1 MAPPNLGDRI
11 ADRYELISPLRG
23 RATTRTF
30 VALDEQIAMHVALTW
45 FEPGHVTSAA
55 WAAFVRA
62 ASAAAAARVP
72 GLVLPSVTAALPDPP
87 YCVAEVPQGSGL
99 DRLRERGAVDWKRAL
114 TLGERIVEIV
124 AAVHAA
130 TGAAHRALTPAR
142 CLYNDRDE
150 VRVLD
155 HGVAELEREH
165 PDEPDYRAPEQPGG
179 DGPRVDIY
187 TVAVILFELI
197 AGQRPR
203 ANVRLR
209 SLVPVPTGV
218 DNLFARALAADPGA
232 RYPDYTVFRGAL
244 REALGLPS
252 LQPLAPAPAPA
263 PAPEPPRSASER
275 PPAPIAA
282 PEWARSPAPSPS
294 PSREPVK
301 FATPVAPPAWIGP
314 TPPGLPESA
323 DSTLRLPIAAR
334 GAAPERSRDLAQGG
348 RLDATEELPVIA
360 RSPDARRDA
369 TEVLPPFVRADAAGN
384 VQSDA
389 TEVQSPFVRADAA
402 GNVRSDATEVQSPF
416 VRAGAAG
423 NVRSDATGARSP
435 MSVRSDAIAAPV
447 NVAGAARA
455 VPMSLRADPAQ
466 VNLRGDAAPVNAPG
480 AAPAR
485 GAGGGRGAAAVAAST
500 PLDEQRT
507 VTFTP
512 ISRPR
517 PTPAPVEPA
526 VEPPAEL
533 ARTEVDG
540 VRRPEILAA
549 LRAAAEARPGRP
561 AAAANPATERTVPD
575 NPVVPGISYSAIEG
589 TRFVGDIGPLTPPL
603 ATPEVAAS
611 APPAAGSGAPL
622 QVPPPTSP
630 VRWSTQQILI
640 AVNVVCVVLIVLF
653 VVIARGLG

>member
-23 RATTRTF
+23 RATTRTY
-30 VALDEQIAMHVALTW
+30 VALDEQSATHVALTW
-45 FEPGHVTSAA
+45 FEPGHVTSAS

-62 ASAAAAARVP
+62 VEAAAAARVP
-72 GLVLPSVTAALPDPP
+72 GLVLPTVTAALPDPP
-87 YCVAEVPQGSGL
+87 YWLAEVPQGSGL
-99 DRLRERGAVDWKRAL
+99 DRLRERGVVDWKRAL
-114 TLGERIVEIV
+114 TLGERTVEILMN
-124 AAVHAA
+124 VHAA

-179 DGPRVDIY
+179 EGPRIDIY

-232 RYPDYTVFRGAL
+232 RYPDYAVFRGAL
-244 REALGLPS
+244 REVLGLPS
-252 LQPLAPAPAPA
+252 LIPPAPAPAPVA
-263 PAPEPPRSASER
+263 PAPEPPRSAPEK
-275 PPAPIAA
+275 PPAPIAQPA
-282 PEWARSPAPSPS
+282 WARSPAPSPS

-301 FATPVAPPAWIGP
+301 FATPAAPPAWIGP
-314 TPPGLPESA
+314 TPRGAPVAQEPA
-323 DSTLRLPIAAR
+323 DSTLRLPLAAR
-334 GAAPERSRDLAQGG
+334 GAEPGRSMENPRSSAS
-348 RLDATEELPVIA
+348 RLDATEELPVLA
-360 RSPDARRDA
+360 RSPGPVVRPDA
-369 TEVLPPFVRADAAGN
+369 TEVLPPVARPVAAVNVRSDAAEA
-384 VQSDA
+384 V
-389 TEVQSPFVRADAA
+389 SPFGRPAA
-402 GNVRSDATEVQSPF
+402 VVDVRSDATEALPPV
-416 VRAGAAG
+416 
-423 NVRSDATGARSP
+423 NVRSDALAAPAR
-435 MSVRSDAIAAPV
+435 AAPV
-447 NVAGAARA
+447 NVR
-455 VPMSLRADPAQ
+455 S
-466 VNLRGDAAPVNAPG
+466 DAAPVHVPG
-480 AAPAR
+480 AAAR
-485 GAGGGRGAAAVAAST
+485 AAGSGRGVAGASST

-507 VTFTP
+507 VAFTP

-517 PTPAPVEPA
+517 PTPAPVEPGLD
-526 VEPPAEL
+526 PPADL

-540 VRRPEILAA
+540 VRLPEILAA
-549 LRAAAEARPGRP
+549 IRAAAEARPGRP
-561 AAAANPATERTVPD
+561 AVEPNPAIERTVPD
-575 NPVVPGISYSAIEG
+575 NPVVPGVTYSAIEG
-589 TRFVGDIGPLTPPL
+589 TRFVSDIGSLTPPL
-603 ATPEVAAS
+603 STSEVAAS
-611 APPAAGSGAPL
+611 VATSTNSEAPL

-630 VRWSTQQILI
+630 VRWTTQQILI